1 MIFMLIIALAIVAAL
16 GWYFGL
22 RILTALAFFGLRPPR
37 LIFWL
42 LLAGA
47 MVAIMLTR
55 SALICVP
62 LYGILMFA
70 LGDLSGLFLKNA
82 PAAQAVFLRLWQ
94 GGLTPLVLA
103 LLITIFAVWNA
114 HNPTLRSYSVT
125 LDKDL
130 GGLERLRI
138 VLVADVHLGTAVH
151 EKDLPRLIADI
162 NGQSP
167 DLIALCGDIF
177 EEGTP
182 KPLWEATI
190 TAFGDLESTYGTY
203 YVTGNHD
210 SRVSE
215 AESALFAASNV
226 TVLDGQCLLIDG
238 RFYLAGRPD
247 GGHSGW
253 EARMGAEELLA
264 GIDAAKPVI
273 LLDHRPG
280 AYREN
285 AAAGADLQLSGHTH
299 AAQLWPFGLL
309 SKMANGIN
317 YGAWQQPGFSAIV
330 TSGYGVW
337 GFAARTSQ
345 RCEYVRVDV
354 TPRP

>member
-1 MIFMLIIALAIVAAL
+1 MILMLIIALAIVAAL

-22 RILTALAFFGLRPPR
+22 RILTALAFFGLRPPK

-70 LGDLSGLFLKNA
+70 LGDLAGLFLKNA
-82 PAAQAVFLRLWQ
+82 PAAQAVFSKLWQ

-103 LLITIFAVWNA
+103 LFITIFAVWNA
-114 HNPTLRSYSVT
+114 HNPILRSYSVA

-130 GGLERLRI
+130 GGLEALRI
-138 VLVADVHLGTAVH
+138 VMVADVHLGTTVH

-167 DLIALCGDIF
+167 DVIALCGDIF

-182 KPLWEATI
+182 QALREAALA
-190 TAFGDLESTYGTY
+190 AFGGLASTYGTY
-203 YVTGNHD
+203 YITGNHD
-210 SRVSE
+210 SHVSAAE
-215 AESALFAASNV
+215 AALFAASSV

-253 EARMGAEELLA
+253 DARMSAADLLA
-264 GIDAAKPVI
+264 GIDATKPVI

-280 AYREN
+280 AFKEN

-299 AAQLWPFGLL
+299 ATQLWPFSPLG
-309 SKMANGIN
+309 KMANGIN
-317 YGAWQQPGFSAIV
+317 YGRFEQPGFSAIV

-354 TPRP
+354 TPAR